1 MWYIYRMK
9 PFVSGTYKKI
19 HSGEDSE
26 YTSFFPAHV
35 NRPFV
40 VQDQSTIMLL
50 EEATRLLGEL
60 NAYSRLVP
68 DI

>member
-1 MWYIYRMK
+1 MK
-9 PFVSGTYKKI
+9 TFVSGTYKTV
-19 HSGEDSE
+19 HSGEEIE
-26 YTSFFPAHV
+26 YKAFFPEHI